1 MHYFKVLVYVNSRGS
16 AESQELH
23 LKSRMSV
30 EERARIVSWQ
40 IYEDTD
46 NCKIERDTRGR

>member
-1 MHYFKVLVYVNSRGS
+1 M
-16 AESQELH
+16 H
-23 LKSRMSV
+23 LKSRMTV

-46 NCKIERDTRGR
+46 NCKIERERLEEGRWGIMMMGP